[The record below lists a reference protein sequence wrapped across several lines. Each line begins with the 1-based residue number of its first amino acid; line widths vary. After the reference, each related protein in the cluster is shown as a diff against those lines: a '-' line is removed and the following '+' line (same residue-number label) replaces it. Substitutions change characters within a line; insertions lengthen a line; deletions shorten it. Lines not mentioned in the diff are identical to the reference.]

1 MSDKSTEIFPETLH
15 PDLYIWI
22 AVNMSEFDRKRC
34 AAALENVGYGMLDAA
49 NLFALARDLH
59 SDGESASPGFRSL
72 LNVCA
77 AHFGAMAEDQVD
89 LVFTMGQK
97 LHHERHQAEQ
107 YRSGPKPTDPPPDE
121 RS

>member
-1 MSDKSTEIFPETLH
+1 MSKPTEIIPETLH

-22 AVNMSEFDRKRC
+22 AVHMSEFDRKRC
-34 AAALENVGYGMLDAA
+34 ATALEDVGYGMLDAA

-59 SDGESASPGFRSL
+59 SDGQSASPGFRSL

-77 AHFGAMAEDQVD
+77 AHFGAIAADRVD

-97 LHHERHQAEQ
+97 LHHERHQAGTA
-107 YRSGPKPTDPPPDE
+107 RPGPQPTDPQPDE